1 MSPHLPDPPTLW
13 TWLPITA
20 REPPSWGPPLQHGLC
35 TQPLPGPQSRLHGPL
50 DLHQAASL
58 RPTEPTVLAVPSTW
72 STCPASS
79 QAEPPQWGALG
90 RLSGCSPPP
99 RSDPDR
105 LFECLSFAPQMR
117 FLTPRKRE
125 GPAVPPGPWAFF
137 PARAPPAPDVPSPKP
152 RASLPRPRAAL
163 GTSGRVLSGFCPNTD
178 ECGMLSVDPAS
189 AARCLCDLGQM
200 SSPL

>member
-99 RSDPDR
+99 RSAPNR

-117 FLTPRKRE
+117 FLTPPSGRDQQF
-125 GPAVPPGPWAFF
+125 PPG
-137 PARAPPAPDVPSPKP
+137 RGPS
-152 RASLPRPRAAL
+152 SLHGHPRPRRSLPQA
-163 GTSGRVLSGFCPNTD
+163 SGIPAETQGRFRYQRTGSVRVLS
-178 ECGMLSVDPAS
+178 EH
-189 AARCLCDLGQM
+189 R
-200 SSPL
+200 